1 MFCRKCGAVLPDGSA
16 FCPKCGTPVSGA
28 PQGTGVNNS
37 CMGTGI
43 GSRLLSLSSWFSGK
57 GRMAR
62 KEFWIRDLLLLC
74 AGYLLLFPFWL
85 MMNDIESYSDSAQAA
100 FCIAC
105 VVVLAVFLV
114 MAISGY
120 FIFVRRL
127 HDFSASGYVIIP
139 IIALDALIFLL
150 DDTDDGSF
158 FGWEDLIDVT
168 ELFILGCIPG
178 TKGQNRFGPVPKA

>member
-62 KEFWIRDLLLLC
+62 KESGSGICSCFVPGI
-74 AGYLLLFPFWL
+74 
-85 MMNDIESYSDSAQAA
+85 
-100 FCIAC
+100 FC
-105 VVVLAVFLV
+105 F
-114 MAISGY
+114 Y
-120 FIFVRRL
+120 
-127 HDFSASGYVIIP
+127 
-139 IIALDALIFLL
+139 
-150 DDTDDGSF
+150 
-158 FGWEDLIDVT
+158 
-168 ELFILGCIPG
+168 
-178 TKGQNRFGPVPKA
+178 RFG

>member
-1 MFCRKCGAVLPDGSA
+1 MV
-16 FCPKCGTPVSGA
+16 
-28 PQGTGVNNS
+28 
-37 CMGTGI
+37 TGI
-43 GSRLLSLSSWFSGK
+43 GSRLMSLRSWFSGK

-62 KEFWIRDLLLLC
+62 SEFWIRDLLLLC

-85 MMNDIESYSDSAQAA
+85 MMDDIESYSDSAQAA

-105 VVVLAVFLV
+105 VVVLAVCLV

-139 IIALDALIFLL
+139 IIALDVLIFLL
-150 DDTDDGSF
+150 DDSDDGSF
-158 FGWEDLIDVT
+158 FGWEDLINVT

>member
-74 AGYLLLFPFWL
+74 AGYLLLFPF
-85 MMNDIESYSDSAQAA
+85 ESAD
-100 FCIAC
+100 F
-105 VVVLAVFLV
+105 FL
-114 MAISGY
+114 
-120 FIFVRRL
+120 
-127 HDFSASGYVIIP
+127 D
-139 IIALDALIFLL
+139 
-150 DDTDDGSF
+150 
-158 FGWEDLIDVT
+158 
-168 ELFILGCIPG
+168 
-178 TKGQNRFGPVPKA
+178 